1 MLMLDADAILD
12 CMPFTTLADELAVLH
27 REPVGIID
35 EMLVESTDADNNTNQ
50 FFIRTGWQPEKA
62 VGAKVITIFPRNNKT
77 AEWPSIQAVYILFEA
92 VNGSPVAC
100 LDGTALTWLKTATDS
115 ALGSKFLSRNDI
127 ETMLMIGAGQ
137 MAPHLVRAHCQI
149 RPSLSRVQIWNRSI
163 DKAQALCAQLAGD
176 LPGIEFSATTDLET
190 SARAADLI
198 CSAIGCQQP
207 IIQGEWLKS
216 GVHLDLVGAYTPT
229 MREADDECLRRGSLF
244 VDARETTLQQIGELM
259 IPLASG
265 VISED
270 DVLADFSD
278 LCRQKHR
285 GRSSDDQITIFKNG
299 GGGHLDLMCARLLHQ
314 HHQQQQLQP

>member
-1 MLMLDADAILD
+1 MLMLDADTILN
-12 CMPFTTLADELAVLH
+12 CMPFTTLVDELAALH
-27 REPVGIID
+27 REPIGIID
-35 EMLVESTDADNNTNQ
+35 EMLMESTDADSTTNQ

-62 VGAKVITIFPRNNKT
+62 VGAKVITIFPRNNKA

-92 VNGSPVAC
+92 INGSPVAC

-115 ALGSKFLSRNDI
+115 ALGSKILSRNNI

-137 MAPHLVRAHCQI
+137 MAPHLVRAHCQT
-149 RPSLSRVQIWNRSI
+149 RPSLTRVQIWNRSI
-163 DKAQALCAQLAGD
+163 DKAQALCAQLTD
-176 LPGIEFSATTDLET
+176 EFSGIEFGATTELET

-198 CSAIGCQQP
+198 CSAISCQQP
-207 IIQGEWLKS
+207 IILGEWLKP

-259 IPLASG
+259 IPLANE

-270 DVLADFSD
+270 DVLADLSD
-278 LCRQKHR
+278 LCQQSHR
-285 GRSSDDQITIFKNG
+285 GRSSDDEITIFKNG
-299 GGGHLDLMCARLLHQ
+299 GGGHLDLMCARLLQQ
-314 HHQQQQLQP
+314 HQQQLQS